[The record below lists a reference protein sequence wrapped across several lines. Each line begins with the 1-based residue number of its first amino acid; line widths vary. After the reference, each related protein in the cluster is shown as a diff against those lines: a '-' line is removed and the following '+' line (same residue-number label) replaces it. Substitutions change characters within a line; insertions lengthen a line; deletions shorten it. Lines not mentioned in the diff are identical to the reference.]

1 VWRFYYTVF
10 SLIVA
15 LILAEG
21 ALRLLGYLPYK
32 EPEPSNKITSIPGPL
47 FCSDS
52 ILGYRNC
59 SGKFQVTLND
69 DLTYSWTI
77 DSADGWRTVPN
88 KMVFIN
94 ANAPEIHIHGC
105 SFFAGM
111 GVNDNEVLSAYLQ
124 QLVGTNFRVVN
135 KSIPGHGMTVQLR
148 QLQQAVEND
157 RKPAVAV
164 FSIASFHLPRNSGAP
179 EYLNKFQVIK
189 DRPMQFLC
197 SRFEDNGEINFFIK
211 DVEPKRLIGSRHFA
225 AVHLLSAVLDNYRSS
240 KTDQLQLQL
249 SLMDSAYN
257 LAVRNGVIP
266 LFVLITNDEH
276 SAPIVAH
283 GATKGYEIV
292 QSMVDYNDTAFNLM
306 PHDGHPNARAHKA
319 YAYEILNELKQ
330 SGQFLGLDTL
340 GQ

>member
-1 VWRFYYTVF
+1 MWRFYYTVF

-59 SGKFQVTLND
+59 SGKFQVTLNG
-69 DLTYSWTI
+69 DLTYSWSI

-88 KMVFIN
+88 NTVFTN

-111 GVNDNEVLSAYLQ
+111 GVNDDEVLSAYLQ

-135 KSIPGHGMTVQLR
+135 KSIPGHGMTTQLR

-197 SRFEDNGEINFFIK
+197 SKRGKDGKIQFFVK
-211 DVEPKRLIGSRHFA
+211 KVAPDLLFGARHLA
-225 AVHLLSAVLDNYRSS
+225 TAHLLGDVFDYYSAS
-240 KTDQLQLQL
+240 KTEQLQLQL
-249 SLMDSAYN
+249 LLMDSAYS
-257 LAVRNGVIP
+257 LASQNSIQP
-266 LFVLITNDEH
+266 LFVLLTKDEYSTSIITH
-276 SAPIVAH
+276 AKS
-283 GATKGYEIV
+283 KGYEVI
-292 QSMVDYNDTAFNLM
+292 QSEVDYNNTEFNLM

-319 YAYEILNELKQ
+319 YAYEVLKELKQ
-330 SGQFLGLDTL
+330 SRQFLGLDTL

>member
-1 VWRFYYTVF
+1 MWRFYYTVF

-21 ALRLLGYLPYK
+21 VLRLLGYLPYK
-32 EPEPSNKITSIPGPL
+32 ESEPSNKITSIPGPL

-59 SGKFQVTLND
+59 SGKFQVTLNG

-77 DSADGWRTVPN
+77 DSADGWRTVPD
-88 KMVFIN
+88 KMVFARTN
-94 ANAPEIHIHGC
+94 VPEIHIHGC

-124 QLVGTNFRVVN
+124 KYVGNDIRIVN
-135 KSIPGHGMTVQLR
+135 KSIPGHGMTTQLR
-148 QLQQAVEND
+148 QLLQAVEND

-164 FSIASFHLPRNSGAP
+164 FSIASFHLPRNSGEP
-179 EYLNKFQVIK
+179 EYLNNFQVIK

-197 SRFEDNGEINFFIK
+197 SKRGK
-211 DVEPKRLIGSRHFA
+211 DGKIQFYVKKVAPDLLFGARHLA
-225 AVHLLSAVLDNYRSS
+225 TAHLLDDVFDYYSAS
-240 KTDQLQLQL
+240 KAEQLQLQL

-292 QSMVDYNDTAFNLM
+292 QSMVDCNDTAFNLM
-306 PHDGHPNARAHKA
+306 PHDGHPNAKAHKA
-319 YAYEILNELKQ
+319 YAYEILKELKQ

>member
-59 SGKFQVTLND
+59 SGKFQVTLNG
-69 DLTYSWTI
+69 DLTYSWSI

-88 KMVFIN
+88 NTVFTN

-111 GVNDNEVLSAYLQ
+111 GVNDDEVLSAYLQ

-135 KSIPGHGMTVQLR
+135 KSIPGHGMTTQLR

-197 SRFEDNGEINFFIK
+197 SKRGKDGKIQFFVK
-211 DVEPKRLIGSRHFA
+211 KVAPDLLFGARHLA
-225 AVHLLSAVLDNYRSS
+225 TAHLLGDVFDYYSAS
-240 KTDQLQLQL
+240 KTEQLQLQL
-249 SLMDSAYN
+249 LLMDSAYS
-257 LAVRNGVIP
+257 LASQNSIQP
-266 LFVLITNDEH
+266 LFVLLTKDEYSTSIITH
-276 SAPIVAH
+276 AKF
-283 GATKGYEIV
+283 KGYEVI
-292 QSMVDYNDTAFNLM
+292 QSEVDYNNTEFNLM

-319 YAYEILNELKQ
+319 YAYEVLKELKQ
-330 SGQFLGLDTL
+330 SRQFLGLDTL